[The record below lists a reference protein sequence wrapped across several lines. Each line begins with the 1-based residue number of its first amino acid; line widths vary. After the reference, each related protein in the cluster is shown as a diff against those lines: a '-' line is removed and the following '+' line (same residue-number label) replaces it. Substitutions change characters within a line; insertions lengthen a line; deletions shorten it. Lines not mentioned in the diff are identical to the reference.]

1 MTMALTD
8 ECPNPHDGYCENC
21 GWTAEAEIA
30 RLREALAE
38 QQAPECDGNR
48 RQPIDYGFGETKR
61 LCPGCP
67 KCRPESI
74 AEPAQAEVEAACAQL
89 ARDIHND
96 SRRSTTHCTVRNDN
110 LRVAIAAARRC
121 AQAESERAE
130 AEECERRLSVANA
143 TLRTE
148 RDTLRERVAELER
161 ENSRLMERLTV
172 CIKANNRARGK

>member
-8 ECPNPHDGYCENC
+8 ER
-21 GWTAEAEIA
+21 A
-30 RLREALAE
+30 
-38 QQAPECDGNR
+38 
-48 RQPIDYGFGETKR
+48 
-61 LCPGCP
+61 
-67 KCRPESI
+67 
-74 AEPAQAEVEAACAQL
+74 AQAEVESLIANAVDVL
-89 ARDIHND
+89 AFQYHQDPGVLDPIF
-96 SRRSTTHCTVRNDN
+96 
-110 LRVAIAAARRC
+110 AAARRC